1 MTRSPDAGSGGNSSG
16 AADWGR
22 KNPDINET
30 AGLSVHGFPMK
41 GMPMTDIDWPRRAGL
56 SGALDEAAIVAI
68 TDRAGQILYCNQ
80 KFADVS
86 GYSREE
92 LVGQNHRLVNSGHHP
107 RAFFQALYRTIA
119 SGGVWRGT
127 IQNRNKNGEMYWVDT
142 TIVPNL
148 GEDGRPETYTAIR
161 FEVSDHVRA
170 LKALEIAQ
178 EETRRA
184 AQVRDRFFANI
195 SHEVRT
201 PLNAVLGLA
210 SALAHTT
217 LTERQTQMLSLITGA
232 GDSLRRVLDDML
244 DLSKM
249 QAGQFRLVP
258 APFDL
263 RADMAAVVEMRAAT
277 AEERD
282 VTLSVSFSE
291 AAKGRVLG
299 DGVRITQIVSNLV
312 SNAVKFTPQGAVDVR
327 VDLTSG
333 AEGERLRIEVQDTG
347 IGFDPET
354 AQRLFNPFVQADDT
368 ISREFGGT
376 GLGLSICRSLAE
388 LMGGEISARS
398 APGEGSLFTV
408 VLPIQRLGAAAD
420 AAPDAGAEA
429 TAGALRVLVVED
441 NPANQMVVRCLL
453 EPLGFEIVTADDG
466 RQGVD
471 QFMRER
477 YDMILMDMQMPVMD
491 GLTAIGLIR
500 AHEAAQRLARTPIVM
515 LTANTT
521 DTHQQRAM
529 QAGADA
535 LVAKPVTL
543 EILLD
548 GLNQGMAAAEAWH
561 GEARAAA

>member
-1 MTRSPDAGSGGNSSG
+1 MSGHGS
-16 AADWGR
+16 
-22 KNPDINET
+22 
-30 AGLSVHGFPMK
+30 LSK
-41 GMPMTDIDWPRRAGL
+41 GMHMTDIDWPRRAGL
-56 SGALDEAAIVAI
+56 SSALDEAAIVAI

-80 KFADVS
+80 KFVDVS
-86 GYSREE
+86 GYSRDE

-107 RAFFQALYRTIA
+107 REYFQTLYRTIA
-119 SGGVWRGT
+119 SGAVWRGT
-127 IQNRNKNGEMYWVDT
+127 IQNRNKNGQIYWVDT

-178 EETRRA
+178 EEARRA
-184 AQVRDRFFANI
+184 AQVRDRFFANV

-210 SALAHTT
+210 SALAHTS
-217 LTERQTQMLSLITGA
+217 LTDRQTQMLALITGA
-232 GDSLRRVLDDML
+232 GDALRRVLDDML

-249 QAGQFRLVP
+249 QAGQFRLAP

-263 RADMAAVVEMRAAT
+263 RADIAAVVEMRMAT
-277 AEERD
+277 AEQRD
-282 VTLSVSFSE
+282 VALSVRFSD
-291 AAKGRVLG
+291 AASGQVLG

-312 SNAVKFTPQGAVDVR
+312 SNAVKFTPAGSVDVR

-333 AEGERLRIEVQDTG
+333 SDGERLHIEVQDTG
-347 IGFDPET
+347 IGFDSE
-354 AQRLFNPFVQADDT
+354 AAERLFNPFVQADDT

-388 LMGGEISARS
+388 LMGGEIFARS

-408 VLPIQRLGAAAD
+408 VLPIQRLDEALYAAAD
-420 AAPDAGAEA
+420 DSADVAAG
-429 TAGALRVLVVED
+429 TLRILVVED

-453 EPLGFEIVTADDG
+453 EPLGFEIVTADNG

-471 QFMRER
+471 QFLVGGF
-477 YDMILMDMQMPVMD
+477 DMILMDMQMPVMD
-491 GLTAIGLIR
+491 GLTAISLIR
-500 AHEAAQRLARTPIVM
+500 AHEAQHRMARTPIVM

-521 DTHQQRAM
+521 DAHQERAM

-548 GLNQGMAAAEAWH
+548 GLNQGMAAVDAGDDKAC
-561 GEARAAA
+561 AAA